1 MILDYLSIAKYGAI
15 LAVLLGL
22 VGGGFYMK
30 SKIDSVK
37 ELKEQV
43 ATMAANQ
50 KLYERQVQKWSAL
63 DSRIQAL
70 EAKRKAGYAKTDK
83 TVAKVIHTPSLT
95 DARLTPEQLCYWNDD
110 GDADA
115 TSTCLSKATGTSSA
129 PTD

>member
-1 MILDYLSIAKYGAI
+1 MVLDYLSIAKYGAI
-15 LAVLLGL
+15 LVLLLGL

-37 ELKEQV
+37 ELKQQVSTMQEQ
-43 ATMAANQ
+43 Q
-50 KLYERQVQKWSAL
+50 KLYEVQVQRWAAL

-95 DARLTPEQLCYWNDD
+95 GARLTPEQLCYWNDD
-110 GDADA
+110 GDTDA
-115 TSTCLSKATGTSSA
+115 TSTCLSKATSTPSA